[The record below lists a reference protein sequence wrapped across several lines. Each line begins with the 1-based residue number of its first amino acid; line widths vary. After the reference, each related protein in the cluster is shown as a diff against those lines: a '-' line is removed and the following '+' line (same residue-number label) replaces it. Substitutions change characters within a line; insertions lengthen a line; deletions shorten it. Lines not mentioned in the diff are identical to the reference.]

1 MESGNYDDVE
11 QTEEA
16 TLNNA
21 PIGSI
26 LAWVPNA
33 LPGSDNSKATLDIPQ
48 GWQKCD
54 GSIIDSPSVLAGQR
68 TPDPNNEKRFLRG
81 SPDETLLT
89 LEDDMIQDHKHD
101 ISDHG
106 HTHDYTDTYVDSTG
120 TSSWNGIGGQ
130 AKWFPPT
137 HEKTTQS
144 QMTGVKVESVSSS
157 YKKGEETRPK
167 NMHVSYIMR
176 IF

>member
-1 MESGNYDDVE
+1 MESGNYEDVQ

-26 LAWVPNA
+26 LAWIPNA

-68 TPDPNNEKRFLRG
+68 TPDLNIEKVL
-81 SPDETLLT
+81 
-89 LEDDMIQDHKHD
+89 
-101 ISDHG
+101 
-106 HTHDYTDTYVDSTG
+106 
-120 TSSWNGIGGQ
+120 
-130 AKWFPPT
+130 
-137 HEKTTQS
+137 
-144 QMTGVKVESVSSS
+144 
-157 YKKGEETRPK
+157 
-167 NMHVSYIMR
+167 MR
-176 IF
+176 LF